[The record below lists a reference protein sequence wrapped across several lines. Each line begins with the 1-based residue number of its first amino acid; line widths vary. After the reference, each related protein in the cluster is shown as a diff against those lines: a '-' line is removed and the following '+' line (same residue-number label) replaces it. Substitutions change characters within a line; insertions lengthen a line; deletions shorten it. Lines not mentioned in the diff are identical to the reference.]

1 MDESANSKRLI
12 LATGLCLVVMVL
24 GQIFMPPKKA
34 AGPNG
39 EGSAQDAMVAGE
51 GARTSTLSGA
61 RTGERSDERR
71 AGRAGVD
78 DGTGN
83 GGANGEGEVLDEPPV
98 EAATFLFQGEVPG
111 DAGAAAIPFEVALT
125 NMGGG
130 IDSFRLLT
138 YRERNSKNQPS
149 DLPIQLANSI
159 AGMQGREAAIQ
170 QMAGVEFTEGT
181 SFRTP
186 ALIPYKVVES
196 TADRVV
202 YQYRS
207 PDGVEIE
214 REYSFRKDSF
224 EVELA
229 VTVRNESPKTQRHNM
244 RISTALHTTDAMKK
258 GSGFL
263 ANFIPPGDHLDALCF
278 NDESVTRVAHQTLV
292 GETDGRHEDNGVRWV
307 AADRQYFV
315 AAIVLRDRAEAACR
329 LKAEGP
335 ILRASLEMPE
345 VVLEPG
351 QEKRHKFTAYLGV
364 KKPALLTLM
373 DAQVEGAVDYRI
385 LGMNLAPLCA
395 ALLWILGM
403 VHRLS
408 GSWGIAIL
416 GLTVLVK
423 LVLFPLNQ
431 RSGRSMRALSQLKP
445 AMEAIKA
452 KFPEDRQRQSEE
464 LMKLYREHG
473 VNPAGGC
480 LPILIQ
486 MPIWFALYRALWSS
500 VDLYQQGF
508 LWLNDLTT
516 PDPYWVLPVLL
527 IVVMF
532 LQQRMTPSTMDAAQQ
547 KIMQYTMPLVFGAMM
562 IALPSGLCFYIL
574 INTLL
579 TIVQQHLINKSV
591 GPVGGSQSAQGAAA

>member
-24 GQIFMPPKKA
+24 GQIFMPPKKPASSEGESAGQDA
-34 AGPNG
+34 AVA
-39 EGSAQDAMVAGE
+39 EGSKTSTTTAV
-51 GARTSTLSGA
+51 ARTRDLVDGRGGDGMGLDPGA
-61 RTGERSDERR
+61 
-71 AGRAGVD
+71 D
-78 DGTGN
+78 D
-83 GGANGEGEVLDEPPV
+83 AQMPKDSPV
-98 EAATFLFQGEVPG
+98 EPAVFSFKGEVPG
-111 DAGAAAIPFEVALT
+111 DAGSAPIPFEVALT

-138 YRERNSKNQPS
+138 YRERDSNNQPS
-149 DLPIQLANSI
+149 DIPIQLANSTV
-159 AGMQGREAAIQ
+159 GLKGRDAAIQ
-170 QMAGVEFTEGT
+170 QMASVEFGDGT

-186 ALIPYKVVES
+186 ALIPYQVVES
-196 TADRVV
+196 SPDRVL
-202 YQYRS
+202 YRYRS

-214 REYSFRKDSF
+214 REYSFHKDSF

-229 VTVRNESPKTQRHNM
+229 VTVRNDSAKTQRHNM
-244 RISTALHTTDAMKK
+244 QISAALHTTDAMKK

-263 ANFIPPGDHLDALCF
+263 ANFIPPADHLDALCF
-278 NDESVTRVAHQTLV
+278 NDESVTRVAHQKLTGLP
-292 GETDGRHEDNGVRWV
+292 DGRREETGVRWV

-315 AAIVLRDRAEAACR
+315 AAIVLRDRAKAACR

-335 ILRASLEMPE
+335 IVRASLEMPE

-403 VHRLS
+403 VHRLT
-408 GSWGIAIL
+408 GSWGVAIL

-445 AMEAIKA
+445 AMEAIKS
-452 KFPEDRQRQSEE
+452 KFPDDRQRQSEE

-486 MPIWFALYRALWSS
+486 MPIWFSLYRALWSS

-562 IALPSGLCFYIL
+562 IALPAGLCFYIL

-591 GPVGGSQSAQGAAA
+591 GPVGGSQSVQGAAA